1 MTGLN
6 QDERK
11 SIAEKLMEFGN
22 LSGAGFAIAQ
32 FVPTGQT
39 ISAML
44 IWIGVAFWLGFWI
57 IAISIMRGGGRT

>member
-22 LSGAGFAIAQ
+22 LAGAGRKLGPVCAASRDTVQ
-32 FVPTGQT
+32 FQARP
-39 ISAML
+39 
-44 IWIGVAFWLGFWI
+44 WL
-57 IAISIMRGGGRT
+57 TH

>member
-22 LSGAGFAIAQ
+22 LAGAGFAIAQ
-32 FVPTGQT
+32 FVPIKGN
-39 ISAML
+39 
-44 IWIGVAFWLGFWI
+44 V
-57 IAISIMRGGGRT
+57 